1 MIRTLIIILLTAAML
16 WLLTSGRALAQQQPQ
31 HQPGPQRQREAQAHT
46 QAPARST
53 GSVYQRRDSW
63 YEFLLK
69 QFNPSDVDYGQ
80 WIEQRREAF
89 LEARLRNPYFG
100 YSFGMTIA
108 LLLMLGICTK
118 LWIDYRRAMCVT
130 AEMMTDIFNHDQ
142 YSRETARQAIEKYN
156 DHIERC
162 NRAVEAAAQGIATS
176 AAGSEAEALRA
187 ELQRVAGERDRYLQ
201 ERDIAKSE
209 LETKGKMLAELSV
222 RLDGVSSRTGT
233 TGDSQSPGLRTSDP
247 VVVQHINNLQEQLY
261 AERQKNRQMKG
272 A

>member
-1 MIRTLIIILLTAAML
+1 M
-16 WLLTSGRALAQQQPQ
+16 SG
-31 HQPGPQRQREAQAHT
+31 
-46 QAPARST
+46 
-53 GSVYQRRDSW
+53 V
-63 YEFLLK
+63 
-69 QFNPSDVDYGQ
+69 
-80 WIEQRREAF
+80 
-89 LEARLRNPYFG
+89 
-100 YSFGMTIA
+100 
-108 LLLMLGICTK
+108 CTK
-118 LWIDYRRAMCVT
+118 LWIDHRRAMCVT

-142 YSRETARQAIEKYN
+142 YSREVARQAIQKYN

-162 NRAVEAAAQGIATS
+162 NRAVEAAAQGIATPT
-176 AAGSEAEALRA
+176 AGPDVEALRA

-209 LETKGKMLAELSV
+209 LETKGKILAELSL
-222 RLDGVSSRTGT
+222 RLDSVSSKPGT